1 MNEIETDSDGQDGE
15 DTTEL
20 SVSVTSDSKQE
31 SSEMTDVTERNDSI
45 TSVNDSSSGIE
56 ANSVKDD
63 AMVDDVITD
72 YVSCDDVIVSCVL
85 GDDVSCDDVI
95 GDDVKNGD
103 ATGVDVIDDGVLGGE
118 VISDHV
124 IDNNFTSDAAIGDNE
139 LRDSTGEYINDI
151 IAANKSTDDR
161 SRTVLNNQPSGSMV
175 SSRNKIQNGS
185 ENTEISSD
193 GSPSPMTHTE
203 LSVAEDISNIQHD
216 RDNISTFCNEN
227 TVDNKRDSPLGDN
240 IATDKQ
246 ERQGRTE
253 EDLDKDK
260 TRACKCFHK
269 RDTAGDDKFNG
280 EYADNSVG
288 LKEQTNLPTGDCT
301 NLSSTIQDGRQN
313 TSQVDEHRFA
323 DRLQDSSF
331 DSKILVPSLVERNA
345 QGELNESNNDSLGSL
360 ENKPH
365 ISNTTQNISLQSDG
379 KVTDGINITESINIS
394 INGNTNDDKTSQ
406 EAKIDNARVENLE
419 NLSSNINLSKVGDRT
434 SCNSSSSRIID
445 KNKMPQKLRNSTTVD
460 ASNIFSSDVN
470 FTKGYDRTS
479 YTDRNTDEK
488 KLPQKS
494 TNTGGVEDLRLL
506 YDVKILKVEDPTSH
520 ISDNHVEH
528 NFSDRS
534 FIKRSISLNSIASS
548 DISERERKS
557 SIKSSITEQPEQGML
572 DNGVD
577 LSSKEGMDKFKEFLI
592 DTKGEALFLFWLQVE
607 TWKHLGDDGDKIRYL
622 KIETNYIEC
631 FPVWLPM
638 KTESDS

>member
-1 MNEIETDSDGQDGE
+1 MNEVETDSDGQDGE

-20 SVSVTSDSKQE
+20 SVSVTSDSKEE

-63 AMVDDVITD
+63 VMVDDVITD
-72 YVSCDDVIVSCVL
+72 CVSCDDVIVNCVL
-85 GDDVSCDDVI
+85 ADDISRDDVI
-95 GDDVKNGD
+95 GDD
-103 ATGVDVIDDGVLGGE
+103 DDGVLGGE

-124 IDNNFTSDAAIGDNE
+124 TDNNFTSDAAIGDNA
-139 LRDSTGEYINDI
+139 LGDSTGEYINDVTSE
-151 IAANKSTDDR
+151 NKSTDDR
-161 SRTVLNNQPSGSMV
+161 SRIVLNNQPSGSMV
-175 SSRNKIQNGS
+175 SSRNKIQNCS

-193 GSPSPMTHTE
+193 GSPLPMIHTE
-203 LSVAEDISNIQHD
+203 PSVAEDISNIQHD
-216 RDNISTFCNEN
+216 RDNISTFCNEKEN
-227 TVDNKRDSPLGDN
+227 TVDNKGNSPLGDN

-260 TRACKCFHK
+260 TRTCKCFHK
-269 RDTAGDDKFNG
+269 RDTASDDKFNG

-313 TSQVDEHRFA
+313 TSQVDEHSLA

-331 DSKILVPSLVERNA
+331 DSKILVLSLIERNA
-345 QGELNESNNDSLGSL
+345 QGELNESNNDSLGPL
-360 ENKPH
+360 ENEDH
-365 ISNTTQNISLQSDG
+365 IINTTQNISLQSDS
-379 KVTDGINITESINIS
+379 KVTDGIIITESINIS
-394 INGNTNDDKTSQ
+394 INGNTDDDKTSQ
-406 EAKIDNARVENLE
+406 EAKIDNARVDNLE
-419 NLSSNINLSKVGDRT
+419 NLSSNINLSKVGNRT
-434 SCNSSSSRIID
+434 SCNSSSSGIID
-445 KNKMPQKLRNSTTVD
+445 KNKMPQKLRNSRMVD
-460 ASNIFSSDVN
+460 ASNIFSSDIH
-470 FTKGYDRTS
+470 FTKGSIDRTS
-479 YTDRNTDEK
+479 YTDRNADEK
-488 KLPQKS
+488 ELPQKS
-494 TNTGGVEDLRLL
+494 TNIGEVEDLRLL
-506 YDVKILKVEDPTSH
+506 YDDVKILKVEDPTSH
-520 ISDNHVEH
+520 ISDNHTEH
-528 NFSDRS
+528 NFSDRP

-592 DTKGEALFLFWLQVE
+592 NTKGEALFLFWLQVE
-607 TWKHLGDDGDKIRYL
+607 TWKHLSDDGDKIRYL